1 MGESGW
7 GQRSIGIFKVGINK
21 GMSYIWHFVTGF
33 EKNISS
39 AYFSDCEGYLLPWGG
54 LFVAITQIGVFLFKD
69 VVAFPLD
76 AQLHLKGGSAIVL
89 LAYQHEIF
97 NFELLEG
104 DLTFVGAILALYS
117 GLGESIVAGAVEF
130 LLLGLVE
137 ESEGRT
143 PLHAVLA
150 LTIRI
155 LGEKDIF
162 VRMAD
167 GEESS
172 MLLDGYLWG
181 LLLGLPGSEGLHF

>member
-1 MGESGW
+1 M
-7 GQRSIGIFKVGINK
+7 
-21 GMSYIWHFVTGF
+21 
-33 EKNISS
+33 
-39 AYFSDCEGYLLPWGG
+39 
-54 LFVAITQIGVFLFKD
+54 
-69 VVAFPLD
+69 
-76 AQLHLKGGSAIVL
+76 
-89 LAYQHEIF
+89 
-97 NFELLEG
+97 
-104 DLTFVGAILALYS
+104 ALYS

-172 MLLDGYLWG
+172 MLLDGYL
-181 LLLGLPGSEGLHF
+181 